1 MGEPDRHPG
10 ACRRRGM
17 TLIEIM
23 VVVGVFALMASMVVV
38 GFGTTR
44 SAELNRAVTD
54 LANTMRFAF
63 DKSRVT
69 GRYYRLLI
77 DLDENR
83 FSLQVADE
91 AMYLLPTDREGKTLV
106 RSEAEIEEQK
116 RRDEQAKESY
126 FRQVQALGGGGG
138 TGGFDPYAVEV
149 KDVPRR
155 RPPLFESFAPENEL
169 SSLGRPIELPEG
181 AKVVYVRTA
190 EDPEPITAGQ
200 AAIYFFPPGRTQ
212 LAHVQIVDEKA
223 EDEAYTIVLQPLTG
237 RVKVIPERVD
247 LDLPNDPRD
256 RRDDLGRK
264 QDRRSF

>member
-1 MGEPDRHPG
+1 MIGRAHARHRAP
-10 ACRRRGM
+10 RGM

-38 GFGTTR
+38 GFGTKR
-44 SAELNRAVTD
+44 SAELNEAVTD

-91 AMYLLPTDREGKTLV
+91 AMFLSPTDRDGKTLV
-106 RSEAEIEEQK
+106 LSEAEREERA
-116 RRDEQAKESY
+116 RRDEQAKEAY
-126 FRQVQALGGGGG
+126 FRQIEALGGGGG
-138 TGGFDPYAVEV
+138 TGGYDPYAVRA

-155 RPPLFESFAPENEL
+155 RPPLFESFSPKNEL
-169 SSLGRPIELPEG
+169 SSLGKPIVLPEG
-181 AKVVYVRTA
+181 ARVVYVRTA
-190 EDPEPITAGQ
+190 EDPQPITSGQ

-212 LAHVQIVDEKA
+212 LAHVQIVDERA

-237 RVKVIPERVD
+237 RVKILPERVD
-247 LDLPNDPRD
+247 LELPQDPHD
-256 RRDDLGRK
+256 RKDDLGRK